1 MARKGSVLV
10 YGKFRIVHPGHMR
23 LFSHALELG
32 DKLIVGIL
40 KEPNTTDD
48 SNFSETL
55 LRNLPFVTDV
65 IVDGDASQI
74 ILRAQPDYIVRGF
87 EHRETGLPESDA
99 IKRVGA
105 KVIYTSGNPF
115 LTESDILDGIDQ
127 FLKPEIKSPSEYL
140 KRNEIDVRKIST
152 LLSEIGK
159 ARVLILGDLIV
170 DDYVTCHAVGMSQED
185 PIVVN
190 VPISSH
196 QYLGGAGIVA
206 AHCRALGATTNIVSV
221 IGSDETADWA
231 EGKLHDYGINS
242 FLIRDGTRPTTR
254 KQRFKS
260 EKQTLFRL
268 SHFKQHTIDRDLR
281 AGIQEALIELL
292 QFTDLLIL
300 SDFSYGVLDEE
311 LSHFVISEALNRD
324 IQIAAD
330 SQSSS
335 QVGNL
340 GKFKGAHH
348 IFATEREA
356 RLQLRNEQDG
366 LAVIAGNL
374 RKELGARNIFLKL
387 GADGVLLDGIDNSSQ
402 RTINTERLPAL
413 NKNPIDISGAGDSM
427 LAASSLSLSV
437 GSSLV
442 ESALVGSI
450 AASIQV
456 SRRGNSPVSLQE
468 VLGLLESSI
477 H

>member
-1 MARKGSVLV
+1 MAPKGTVLV

-32 DKLIVGIL
+32 EKLIVGIL
-40 KEPNTTDD
+40 KEPNTNDD
-48 SNFSETL
+48 SDFTETL

-74 ILRAQPDYIVRGF
+74 ILKASPNYIVRGF
-87 EHRETGLPESDA
+87 EHRETGSPESEA
-99 IKRVGA
+99 IERVGA

-115 LTESDILDGIDQ
+115 LNESDILDGIDY
-127 FLKPEIKSPSEYL
+127 FLKPEIRTPLEYL
-140 KRNEIDVRKIST
+140 KRNGIDIKKIST
-152 LLSEIGK
+152 LLRKISK

-170 DDYVTCHAVGMSQED
+170 DEYVTCHAVGMSQED

-190 VPISSH
+190 VPVSNH
-196 QYLGGAGIVA
+196 QYIGGAGIVA
-206 AHCRALGATTNIVSV
+206 AHCRAFGATTHIVSV
-221 IGSDETADWA
+221 LGNDETADWV
-231 EGKLHDYGINS
+231 EKKLHDYGINS
-242 FLIRDGTRPTTR
+242 TLFRDSTRPTTR

-260 EKQTLFRL
+260 DKQTLFRL
-268 SHFKQHTIDRDLR
+268 SHFKQHAIDKDLR
-281 AGIQEALIELL
+281 AKIQETLIEKL
-292 QFTDLLIL
+292 QVTDLLIL
-300 SDFSYGVLDEE
+300 SDFSYGVIDEE
-311 LSHFVISEALNRD
+311 LSQFVIREALNLN

-340 GKFKGAHH
+340 GKFKGVQH

-374 RKELGARNIFLKL
+374 RRDLGARNIFLKL
-387 GADGVLLDGIDNSSQ
+387 GADGVLLDGIDDSLQ
-402 RTINTERLPAL
+402 GAINTERLPAL
-413 NKNPIDISGAGDSM
+413 NRNPVDISGAGDSM
-427 LAASSLSLSV
+427 LAASGLSLSV
-437 GSSLV
+437 GSSLL

-450 AASIQV
+450 AAAIQV
-456 SRRGNSPVSLQE
+456 SRRGNSPISLQE
-468 VLGLLESSI
+468 VLGLLESSTL
-477 H
+477 